1 MLVLSAMA
9 LIAFLALAIMTYVR
23 SEERNSRAAAD
34 IIEARVLADLPEKL
48 VMGQIRRATAH
59 LGTDTTWASQPGMI
73 RRFESKPSS
82 IGLRAAPEVLYKLY
96 SAEDMIL
103 EQNDPSSE
111 LQREADELSKVDWGV
126 DRNPLEPATVTPVYA
141 DLNEPNSVQPVQPL
155 RGTPDTRTG
164 TLIYP
169 IADPS
174 AEHKVDGFSIDRS
187 KGPRATLAHP
197 FPMPARWLYV
207 LRDGT
212 LCIAGGRSANG
223 VRLVP
228 TSRNGNAPT
237 ENNPVV
243 GRIAF
248 WTDDDGCKLNV
259 NTASEPSPWGPPH
272 TRTTRDEDYAKSI
285 PAANEFYRLPGHP
298 AFTSLAP
305 ALRFMLTDNATIDT
319 PIEREPQT
327 PLNSGPWAQ
336 HIQDWLEMMPRS
348 PIAGTST
355 LGGTQPPTQPAQARL
370 ERLFA
375 STEDFYFNTGSQN
388 QSLRL
393 RNGPGAQAPKLT
405 PDKLRAANFFLTTHN
420 RAPELNPF
428 NAPKISLWPV
438 PAKESE
444 RTDLDKRMVQLATV
458 GKVGQQDQEYFLRR
472 FQNWTGGTNGS
483 AQSPDDDTGQTQGA
497 TLRNVSLYQMM
508 LNASQT
514 PIPGFVG
521 SFVGNGGR
529 YDAESCNQLILSMF
543 DMMRWGVNSGTQ
555 SNSATASGYLAP
567 ATKEG
572 GSTAVPLR
580 MQGLG
585 FPIPWVI
592 PGYAGPTQ
600 FVKSYGRF
608 PVITQVAIVMAATQ
622 VELDRGKPVNDTTRL
637 LDAFPD
643 FADFTES
650 IQAFVVIEPYCITP
664 GPGSAS
670 PVWQYQVRDLNN
682 LQIEI
687 SGKKIPLNLPSS
699 EINSIRRPI
708 ADDKAGQ
715 SPWLGLASQFVQSN
729 GAPKAFPW
737 SVQGVRPDPDTD
749 FALTSE
755 KPVDLTN
762 PNTGVPR
769 GMRKADAPVQ
779 FLGGKFY
786 IDILDNN
793 TGELVQTIEVDMPPA
808 PMAMPLMAMSNAPN
822 VVGVNKG
829 KQLEMRWTPSA
840 TKPMRMDK
848 LIYRGDVVKA
858 MEFGDVSDAGDVR
871 MLAAHNHLPDIIP
884 NTQTALGG
892 PYRWYNKHPDYSANP
907 TAGTDNPLN
916 YAHNLRDL
924 TPNGAVTTLG
934 FYDSSPASG
943 DPPGEQPIARPP
955 SVVPLIVRGTVTN
968 PLLVQHD
975 PKASPA
981 NFAFPGAPIPSGAVN
996 GDLRP
1001 GDFNNGPGIIEDGP
1015 YIGTPDMNTAVNEAN
1030 AGNTTSGWFQRGGD
1044 FTEEDGVS
1052 LNPLR
1057 QASSAFIFGSL
1068 PTGVF
1073 GTGNDPFPPAPGS
1086 SARPRPWQTLL
1097 LCPNP
1102 PSRTTPPNQEPD
1114 WVPPSGTNLTASPQ
1128 DHFGFGEPRDHL
1140 WLEFFRMPVVD
1151 PPGTADA
1158 VSTEGKVNMNYQM
1171 MPFTWIKR
1179 ATAMHGALQGV
1190 RLTAIPTAAVTP
1202 GTTSHYKDPAGA
1214 SELEFR
1220 YGINAPATL
1229 EAFDDMR
1236 FDQWDI
1242 FRSPSEICEMWLV
1255 PQQLVSQG
1263 GVHLYSSGSV
1273 KPPLPPGNGNNA
1285 SAYVNQKPGDYTKM
1299 LEWWEGD
1306 PAKPDDAFEATG
1318 DNLRESPYAQLYP
1331 RLTTRSNVFTIHYRV
1346 QAVKKSRSVKPDEWD
1361 ERRDAVVSEQRG
1373 STTIERYLDL
1383 NEADEKGMPDY
1394 ATGGGSALDDY
1405 YQIRVLNRRVFAP

>member
-228 TSRNGNAPT
+228 TSRNGKAPT

-248 WTDDDGCKLNV
+248 WTDDDGCKLNI
-259 NTASEPSPWGPPH
+259 NTASEPSPWDVPH

-438 PAKESE
+438 PANASE

-458 GKVGQQDQEYFLRR
+458 GKAGQQDQEYFLRR

-497 TLRNVSLYQMM
+497 TQRNVSLYQMM

-585 FPIPWVI
+585 ETIQDPILTPLLMS
-592 PGYAGPTQ
+592 GYSGPTQ

-622 VELDRGKPVNDTTRL
+622 VELNSQSQPVND
-637 LDAFPD
+637 DGIPD
-643 FADFTES
+643 FADFTER
-650 IQAFVVIEPYCITP
+650 IQAFVIVEPYSINP
-664 GPGSAS
+664 GPAS
-670 PVWQYQVRDLNN
+670 VSPTWQYRIRGLNN
-682 LQIEI
+682 LGINI
-687 SGKKIPLNLPSS
+687 GGTPLSLNLPATAA
-699 EINSIRRPI
+699 NTVRRPLA
-708 ADDKAGQ
+708 ADDAGQ
-715 SPWLGLASQFVQSN
+715 SPWLGLASQFVQAN
-729 GAPKAFPW
+729 GTHKQFPW
-737 SVQGVRPDPDTD
+737 STPTAQPDEETD
-749 FALTSE
+749 FTLTS
-755 KPVDLTN
+755 KQPVDLTPLQKAN
-762 PNTGVPR
+762 
-769 GMRKADAPVQ
+769 RKADASVQ
-779 FLGGKFY
+779 FLGGTFF

-793 TGELVQTIEVDMPPA
+793 TGELVQTMEVNMPPA
-808 PMAMPLMAMSNAPN
+808 DMAMPLLAISNKSDVVN
-822 VVGVNKG
+822 VHQG
-829 KQLEMRWTPSA
+829 KQLETRWTPSA
-840 TKPMRMDK
+840 TKPMRMEK
-848 LIYRGDVVKA
+848 LILRGDVVKA
-858 MEFGDVSDAGDVR
+858 MEFGDSKNAGDVR
-871 MLAAHNHLPDIIP
+871 LLAAHNHLPHTIL
-884 NTQTALGG
+884 NTSLHWFHEHGYYGATPA
-892 PYRWYNKHPDYSANP
+892 
-907 TAGTDNPLN
+907 AGIDNPLN
-916 YAHNLRDL
+916 YAHNLHDL
-924 TPNGAVTTLG
+924 KGNAVASVLGFWDGNSEVSLAPPPSPALPSALIIRGMTPNV
-934 FYDSSPASG
+934 
-943 DPPGEQPIARPP
+943 QIA
-955 SVVPLIVRGTVTN
+955 L
-968 PLLVQHD
+968 HD
-975 PKASPA
+975 PKAQPA
-981 NFAFPGAPIPSGAVN
+981 VFATSSVAASNSGVN
-996 GDLRP
+996 GDQRP

-1015 YIGTPDMNTAVNEAN
+1015 YIGTPDMNTAVNEAS
-1030 AGNTTSGWFQRGGD
+1030 AGGATAGWFQRGGD

-1190 RLTAIPTAAVTP
+1190 RLTAIPTAAVIP

-1361 ERRDAVVSEQRG
+1361 ERRDTVASEQRG